1 MHFVRC
7 KINHGPSTWGDPRP
21 QSLSVLSGK
30 ENYSPSRERARD
42 HRPCRLGL
50 CNQAAVALSRGTEGG
65 KQAFVSRATS
75 AQAVVEAGAEE
86 QGSQPGQEH
95 ESLRDFTRIFPLC
108 VFSGNSLPLNKPT
121 NKTNMG
127 VGGRSSVEL
136 SMKTE
141 TQTNC

>member
-1 MHFVRC
+1 M
-7 KINHGPSTWGDPRP
+7 TPRP

-42 HRPCRLGL
+42 HRPCGLGL
-50 CNQAAVALSRGTEGG
+50 CNQAAVALSRGAEGG

-95 ESLRDFTRIFPLC
+95 ESLRDFTRIF
-108 VFSGNSLPLNKPT
+108 SLFPF
-121 NKTNMG
+121 
-127 VGGRSSVEL
+127 VCSVETV
-136 SMKTE
+136 SP
-141 TQTNC
+141 

>member
-50 CNQAAVALSRGTEGG
+50 CNQAAVALSRGAEGG

-86 QGSQPGQEH
+86 QDCQPGQEQ
-95 ESLRDFTRIFPLC
+95 ESLRDFTRIF
-108 VFSGNSLPLNKPT
+108 SLFPFVCSVETVSPKQT
-121 NKTNMG
+121 NKQNQY
-127 VGGRSSVEL
+127 GGRGGEVPW
-136 SMKTE
+136 
-141 TQTNC
+141 NCL